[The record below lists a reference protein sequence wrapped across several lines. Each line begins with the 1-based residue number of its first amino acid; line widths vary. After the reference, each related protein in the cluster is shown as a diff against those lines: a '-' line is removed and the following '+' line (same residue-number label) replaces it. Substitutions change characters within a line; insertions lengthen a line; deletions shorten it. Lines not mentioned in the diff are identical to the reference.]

1 MAEKRDYYEVLGVNK
16 NATDEELKKAY
27 RKLAKKYHPD
37 ANPNTDTKEYYIR
50 AQKAYECLM
59 RHQEIP
65 SQNQKHYGGMPY
77 SSYGYQE
84 KTTTNANAN
93 REQYGAQ
100 SNVRPAKVYSS
111 TAAARANYQRQKAKE
126 KELEKKIR
134 QVDKNRK
141 NYHSL
146 ISNLEWGKKENYDLC
161 INTSNIEIK
170 DVILSLADYIREYF
184 RRTEVEK

>member
-1 MAEKRDYYEVLGVNK
+1 MILKDYKSMNIFVYADMKSKVNRCK
-16 NATDEELKKAY
+16 IKATNCEE
-27 RKLAKKYHPD
+27 
-37 ANPNTDTKEYYIR
+37 I
-50 AQKAYECLM
+50 Q
-59 RHQEIP
+59 
-65 SQNQKHYGGMPY
+65 
-77 SSYGYQE
+77 
-84 KTTTNANAN
+84 
-93 REQYGAQ
+93 
-100 SNVRPAKVYSS
+100 
-111 TAAARANYQRQKAKE
+111 E

-184 RRTEVEK
+184 RRT